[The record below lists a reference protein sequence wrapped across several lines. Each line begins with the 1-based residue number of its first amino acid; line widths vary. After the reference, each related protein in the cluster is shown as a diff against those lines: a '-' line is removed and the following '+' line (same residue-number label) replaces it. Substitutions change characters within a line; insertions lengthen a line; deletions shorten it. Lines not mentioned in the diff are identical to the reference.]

1 MLSGDVR
8 SGHLQIFDMTGK
20 MLYQK
25 DIQSQAIL
33 DLSTLPKG
41 LYIVKFFTGTKTLSK
56 KMLIE

>member
-1 MLSGDVR
+1 
-8 SGHLQIFDMTGK
+8 MTGK